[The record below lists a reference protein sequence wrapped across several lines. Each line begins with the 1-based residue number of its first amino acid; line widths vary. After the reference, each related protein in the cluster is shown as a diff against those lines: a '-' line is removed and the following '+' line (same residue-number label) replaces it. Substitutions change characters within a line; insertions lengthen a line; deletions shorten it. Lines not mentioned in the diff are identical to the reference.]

1 MATSKFFRILCID
14 GGGIR
19 GLIPAQ
25 VLTVLETK
33 LQEASGNPDARIADY
48 FDLVAGTSTG
58 GILTCIY
65 LCPDEATGRPRF
77 NATDAVK
84 LYLDNAADI
93 FDTTF
98 LQRAKS
104 ANGILDELYP
114 ATGLENLLKDRL
126 QEIKLSDLVKP
137 CLIPAYD
144 IEKREAHF
152 FTQLDA
158 KQYNYR
164 DFLLRDVAR
173 ATSAAPT
180 YFECA
185 KVDSLSGVTYSLV
198 DGGVFANNPTLCA
211 YAEARKTGSKPTA
224 KQMVILSLG
233 TGDVKT
239 PYSYDQVKNWGGLQ
253 WVQPIIDILMSGTVE
268 VVDYQLRQM
277 FMAVK
282 APLQYLRIQAP
293 IPVVNS
299 ELGNSD
305 PANLHALVQIGEKA
319 AEQNDAALDKF
330 VALLMAE
337 KA

>member
-1 MATSKFFRILCID
+1 MANPKFFRILSID

-33 LQEASGNPDARIADY
+33 LQKASKNPEARIADY

-77 NATDAVK
+77 TATDAVS
-84 LYLDNAADI
+84 LYSENAAEI
-93 FDTTF
+93 FATSF
-98 LQRAKS
+98 LQRARS

-137 CLIPAYD
+137 CLIPTYD
-144 IEKREAHF
+144 IEKRSAYF

-158 KQYNYR
+158 KQYQYC

-185 KVDSLSGVTYSLV
+185 QVDSLSGVTYSFV

-211 YAEARKTGSKPTA
+211 YAEARKIGTKPTA

-233 TGDVKT
+233 TGEVKT
-239 PYSYDQVKNWGGLQ
+239 PYTHAQVQNWGGLQ

-268 VVDYQLRQM
+268 VADYQLMQM
-277 FMAVK
+277 FNAVK
-282 APLQYLRIQAP
+282 APKQYLRIQPP
-293 IPVVNS
+293 IPVANS
-299 ELGNSD
+299 ALGNSD
-305 PANLHALVQIGEKA
+305 PGNLHALIQIGEKA
-319 AEQNDAALDKF
+319 AEHNDQALDEF
-330 VALLMAE
+330 VKLLLKE
-337 KA
+337 K